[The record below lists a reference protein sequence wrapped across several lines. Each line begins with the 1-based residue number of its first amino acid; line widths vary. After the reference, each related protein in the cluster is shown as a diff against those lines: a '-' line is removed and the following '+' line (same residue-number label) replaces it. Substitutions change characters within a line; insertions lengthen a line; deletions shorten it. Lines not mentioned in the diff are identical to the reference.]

1 LPANTGTWAANV
13 FVGIRRAHSNGMF
26 ERTLLCVA
34 LLSASGATVAT
45 SGFLH
50 GVDYSEWL
58 GLDTTQIATDRS
70 GALYILS
77 TFPESRGSTP
87 SWVTK
92 LSLDG
97 KTMLWQNKLGFAVST
112 MAVDPN
118 GGVYVT
124 PLSLAG
130 DTSLFVAKL
139 SADGTGVAW
148 KTPVGFL
155 AAAGRL
161 PVLTADSLGRAYVA
175 GNRTYVAGNYD
186 PANNTADLVRLNA
199 AGSAVDYTVPVQG
212 IPTSITV
219 GASGALVA
227 GVGVVAEDFWFLA
240 RVWPDG
246 PSGFYSIMRRAAARV
261 PANPV
266 VAVDAN
272 GDAVV
277 YTSGLLQRFDSTG
290 TITLSTTI
298 PGELGVGQGFAL
310 DAAGNAYITGE
321 KSEVYPVKNSVAT
334 CGSTAADLLSVFAP
348 DGSLLQTT
356 YIPGVAGG
364 VPLVA
369 TAPNSTVYVVA
380 PADATFAPTQAG
392 PFPAGS
398 TVTEVLLRL
407 SPNANAQTFPLACL
421 GNAATYETSPIT
433 PGELV
438 TLFGNG
444 LGPEQ
449 GIQPQ
454 ATLQRPFPTQAASVE
469 VTFDGTLAPLLW
481 VQAAQINVVAPWSL
495 TPGQTTQV
503 CVAYNGVKTNCL
515 SWPVVQ
521 SAPAVFTVDG
531 VYAAALN
538 QDGTINSPDNPA
550 APGSIISIFAT
561 GLGAISPAQADGS
574 LVGLPLPNNVLPVGV
589 EAQWATGVPFTP
601 GITAFD
607 VTYAGP
613 APFLVAGVS
622 QINFKIV
629 QYPVHLGQIFLVR
642 SSGLSQGFQVY
653 LAGQ

>member
-1 LPANTGTWAANV
+1 MRCTEWSRTYGHMNPGFGPIGWISWGLLWVLHVDTSTWAANV
-13 FVGIRRAHSNGMF
+13 FVGIRRAHLNSMF
-26 ERTLLCVA
+26 VRTLLCLA
-34 LLSASGATVAT
+34 LWSANGATAAT
-45 SGFLH
+45 SGFLL

-58 GLDTTQIATDRS
+58 GLNVTQIATDRS

-92 LSLDG
+92 LSPDG

-118 GGVYVT
+118 GGVYAT

-148 KTPVGFL
+148 KTQIGFL
-155 AAAGRL
+155 VAAGLL
-161 PVLTADSLGRAYVA
+161 PVLAADSLGRAYVA
-175 GNRTYVAGNYD
+175 GNRTYVAGSYD

-219 GASGALVA
+219 GVKGALVA
-227 GVGVVAEDFWFLA
+227 GYGVVAEDFWFLA

-246 PSGFYSIMRRAAARV
+246 PSIFYSIMRRAVSPV

-290 TITLSTTI
+290 FISLSTTI

-321 KSEVYPVKNSVAT
+321 KSEVYPVKNSIAT
-334 CGSTAADLLSVFAP
+334 CAWNAADLLSVFAP

-369 TAPNSTVYVVA
+369 TGPNSTVFVVA
-380 PADATFAPTQAG
+380 PADATFAPTQGG
-392 PFPAGS
+392 PFPAGN
-398 TVTEVLLRL
+398 TGTEVLLRF
-407 SPNANAQTFPLACL
+407 SPKANAQTLPLACL
-421 GNAATYETSPIT
+421 GNAATYDTSPIT

-438 TLFGNG
+438 TFFGNG
-444 LGPEQ
+444 FGPEQ

-454 ATLQRPFPTQAASVE
+454 ATQQSPFPT
-469 VTFDGTLAPLLW
+469 D
-481 VQAAQINVVAPWSL
+481 
-495 TPGQTTQV
+495 
-503 CVAYNGVKTNCL
+503 
-515 SWPVVQ
+515 
-521 SAPAVFTVDG
+521 
-531 VYAAALN
+531 
-538 QDGTINSPDNPA
+538 
-550 APGSIISIFAT
+550 
-561 GLGAISPAQADGS
+561 
-574 LVGLPLPNNVLPVGV
+574 
-589 EAQWATGVPFTP
+589 
-601 GITAFD
+601 
-607 VTYAGP
+607 
-613 APFLVAGVS
+613 
-622 QINFKIV
+622 
-629 QYPVHLGQIFLVR
+629 R
-642 SSGLSQGFQVY
+642 
-653 LAGQ
+653 

>member
-1 LPANTGTWAANV
+1 
-13 FVGIRRAHSNGMF
+13 MF
-26 ERTLLCVA
+26 DRTLLCLA
-34 LLSASGATVAT
+34 LLSASGATAAT
-45 SGFLH
+45 SGFLL
-50 GVDYSEWL
+50 GVDYGEWL
-58 GLDTTQIATDRS
+58 GLNVTQIATDRS

-92 LSLDG
+92 LSADG

-139 SADGTGVAW
+139 SAGGTGVAW

-161 PVLTADSLGRAYVA
+161 PVLAADSAGRAYVA

-219 GASGALVA
+219 GAKGALVA
-227 GVGVVAEDFWFLA
+227 GYGVVAEDFWFLA

-246 PSGFYSIMRRAAARV
+246 PSGFYSIMRLAAARV
-261 PANPV
+261 PLNPV

-298 PGELGVGQGFAL
+298 PNELDVVQGIAL
-310 DAAGNAYITGE
+310 DAEGNAYLTGE
-321 KSEVYPVKNSVAT
+321 SSEVYPVKNSIAT
-334 CGSTAADLLSVFAP
+334 CGLTVADLLSVFAP
-348 DGSLLQTT
+348 DGSLLETT

-364 VPLVA
+364 IPLVA
-369 TAPNSTVYVVA
+369 TGPNSTVYVVA

-392 PFPAGS
+392 PFPAGN
-398 TVTEVLLRL
+398 TGITEVLLRF
-407 SPNANAQTFPLACL
+407 SPKANAQTFPLACL
-421 GNAATYETSPIT
+421 GNAATYEMSPIA

-449 GIQPQ
+449 GVQPQ
-454 ATLQRPFPTQAASVE
+454 ATLQSPFPTQAANVE
-469 VTFDGTLAPLLW
+469 VTFGGTPAPLLW
-481 VQAAQINVVAPWSL
+481 VQAAQINVVAPWRL
-495 TPGQTTQV
+495 MPGQTTQV

-515 SWPVVQ
+515 SWPVVEA
-521 SAPAVFTVDG
+521 APAVFTVDG

-538 QDGTINSPDNPA
+538 QDGTINSADNPA
-550 APGSIISIFAT
+550 APGSIVSIFAT
-561 GLGAISPAQADGS
+561 GLGGISPAQADGS

-589 EAQWATGVPFTP
+589 EAQWASGIPFHP
-601 GITAFD
+601 GLATFD

-622 QINFKIV
+622 QINFRIV
-629 QYPVHLGQIFLVR
+629 SYPVHLGLMFLVR
-642 SSGLSQGFQVY
+642 PSGLSRGFQIY

>member
-1 LPANTGTWAANV
+1 
-13 FVGIRRAHSNGMF
+13 MF
-26 ERTLLCVA
+26 DRTLLCVA
-34 LLSASGATVAT
+34 LLSASGATAAT
-45 SGFLH
+45 SGFLL

-58 GLDTTQIATDRS
+58 GLNVTQIAADRS

-87 SWVTK
+87 SWMTK
-92 LSLDG
+92 LSADG

-130 DTSLFVAKL
+130 DTSLFVSKL

-155 AAAGRL
+155 AAGLR
-161 PVLTADSLGRAYVA
+161 PVLAADSAGRAYVA

-227 GVGVVAEDFWFLA
+227 GVGVVSGDFWFLA
-240 RVWPDG
+240 RVWPEG
-246 PSGFYSIMRRAAARV
+246 PSGFYAIMRRAAARV

-298 PGELGVGQGFAL
+298 PNELGVGQGFAL
-310 DAAGNAYITGE
+310 DAEGNAYITGE
-321 KSEVYPVKNSVAT
+321 ADVYPVKNSIAT
-334 CGSTAADLLSVFAP
+334 CALNVADLLSVFSP

-364 VPLVA
+364 TPLVA
-369 TAPNSTVYVVA
+369 TGPNSTVYVVA

-407 SPNANAQTFPLACL
+407 SPKANPQTFPLACL
-421 GNAATYETSPIT
+421 GNAATYETSPIA

-454 ATLQRPFPTQAASVE
+454 ATLQRPFPTQAANVE

-481 VQAAQINVVAPWSL
+481 VQAAQINVVAPWRL

-515 SWPVVQ
+515 SWPVVEA
-521 SAPAVFTVDG
+521 APAVFTVDG

-538 QDGTINSPDNPA
+538 QDGSINTADNPA
-550 APGSIISIFAT
+550 APGSIVSIFAT

-589 EAQWATGVPFTP
+589 EAQWATGVPFHP
-601 GITAFD
+601 GIASFD

-629 QYPVHLGQIFLVR
+629 QYPTNLGQIFLVEP
-642 SSGLSQGFQVY
+642 SGLGQGFQVY

>member
-1 LPANTGTWAANV
+1 
-13 FVGIRRAHSNGMF
+13 MF
-26 ERTLLCVA
+26 NRTLLCVA
-34 LLSASGATVAT
+34 LLSASGATAAT
-45 SGFLH
+45 PSFLL

-58 GLDTTQIATDRS
+58 GLNVTQIAADRS

-92 LSLDG
+92 LSADG

-130 DTSLFVAKL
+130 DTSLFVTKL

-155 AAAGRL
+155 VAAGLL
-161 PVLTADSLGRAYVA
+161 PVLAADSLGRAYVA
-175 GNRTYVAGNYD
+175 GNRIYVAGNYA

-212 IPTSITV
+212 IPTSMTV
-219 GASGALVA
+219 GAKGALVA
-227 GVGVVAEDFWFLA
+227 GVGVVAGDFWFLA

-246 PSGFYSIMRRAAARV
+246 PSSFYSIMRRAAVRV

-266 VAVDAN
+266 VAADAN

-298 PGELGVGQGFAL
+298 PNELGVGQGFAL
-310 DAAGNAYITGE
+310 DAAGNAYLTGG
-321 KSEVYPVKNSVAT
+321 SSGVYPVKNSIAT
-334 CGSTAADLLSVFAP
+334 CGLTAADLLSVFAP

-369 TAPNSTVYVVA
+369 TGPNSTVYVVA
-380 PADATFAPTQAG
+380 PADATFAPTQSG

-398 TVTEVLLRL
+398 TGTEVLLRF
-407 SPNANAQTFPLACL
+407 SPKANAQTFPLACL
-421 GNAATYETSPIT
+421 GNAATYETSPIA

-449 GIQPQ
+449 GVQPQ
-454 ATLQRPFPTQAASVE
+454 ATQQSPFPTQAANVQ
-469 VTFDGTLAPLLW
+469 VTFDGIPAPLLW
-481 VQAAQINVVAPWSL
+481 VQAAQINVVAPWRL

-503 CVAYNGVKTNCL
+503 CVAYNGGQTNCL

-521 SAPAVFTVDG
+521 AAPAVFTVDG

-538 QDGTINSPDNPA
+538 QDGSINTADNPA
-550 APGSIISIFAT
+550 APGSIVSIFAT

-589 EAQWATGVPFTP
+589 EAQWATGVPFHP

-629 QYPVHLGQIFLVR
+629 QYPTNLGQIFLVR
-642 SSGLSQGFQVY
+642 PSGLSRGFQVY

>member
-1 LPANTGTWAANV
+1 
-13 FVGIRRAHSNGMF
+13 
-26 ERTLLCVA
+26 
-34 LLSASGATVAT
+34 
-45 SGFLH
+45 
-50 GVDYSEWL
+50 
-58 GLDTTQIATDRS
+58 
-70 GALYILS
+70 
-77 TFPESRGSTP
+77 
-87 SWVTK
+87 
-92 LSLDG
+92 
-97 KTMLWQNKLGFAVST
+97 
-112 MAVDPN
+112 
-118 GGVYVT
+118 
-124 PLSLAG
+124 
-130 DTSLFVAKL
+130 
-139 SADGTGVAW
+139 
-148 KTPVGFL
+148 
-155 AAAGRL
+155 
-161 PVLTADSLGRAYVA
+161 
-175 GNRTYVAGNYD
+175 
-186 PANNTADLVRLNA
+186 
-199 AGSAVDYTVPVQG
+199 
-212 IPTSITV
+212 
-219 GASGALVA
+219 
-227 GVGVVAEDFWFLA
+227 
-240 RVWPDG
+240 
-246 PSGFYSIMRRAAARV
+246 
-261 PANPV
+261 
-266 VAVDAN
+266 VDAN

-290 TITLSTTI
+290 TIALSTTI
-298 PGELGVGQGFAL
+298 PGELGLGQGFAL
-310 DAAGNAYITGE
+310 DAAGNSYITGE
-321 KSEVYPVKNSVAT
+321 AQLYPVKNSLAT
-334 CGSTAADLLSVFAP
+334 CAWNVADLLSVFAP

-369 TAPNSTVYVVA
+369 TGPNSTVYVVA

-398 TVTEVLLRL
+398 TVTEVLLRF
-407 SPNANAQTFPLACL
+407 SPKANAQTFPLACL

-454 ATLQRPFPTQAASVE
+454 ATQQSPFPTQAANVE

-481 VQAAQINVVAPWSL
+481 VQDAQINVVAPWSL

-521 SAPAVFTVDG
+521 AAPAVFTVDG

-538 QDGTINSPDNPA
+538 QDGTINSADNPA
-550 APGSIISIFAT
+550 APGSIVSIFAT
-561 GLGAISPAQADGS
+561 GLGPISPAQADGT
-574 LVGLPLPNNVLPVGV
+574 LVGFPLPNNVLPVGV
-589 EAQWATGVPFTP
+589 EAQWATGIPFHP
-601 GITAFD
+601 GIASFD

-629 QYPVHLGQIFLVR
+629 SYPVHLGQIFLVR
-642 SSGLSQGFQVY
+642 PSGLSRGFQIY